1 MLLSVAA
8 LAQAQNP
15 APLGRLFS
23 TPAQR
28 AELDARRNAADQ
40 PQAMLAAPPA
50 PAPAPAALPP
60 PVELNGLVQR
70 SSGRSTVWL
79 NQQAQ
84 QEPYNRL
91 APEQAQQEPYNR
103 LAPEQGGTLT
113 LQLSN
118 GQSVL
123 LRPGQ
128 RYDPLRRQVV
138 EAAGGRP

>member
-1 MLLSVAA
+1 MRRRLCLLLLSIAT
-8 LAQAQNP
+8 LAQAQHP

-23 TPAQR
+23 TPGQR
-28 AELDARRNAADQ
+28 AELDARRSAAGQ
-40 PQAMLAAPPA
+40 PAPPLAAPPV
-50 PAPAPAALPP
+50 PAPAPLPP

-91 APEQAQQEPYNR
+91 PAEQA
-103 LAPEQGGTLT
+103 GTLR

-128 RYDPLRRQVV
+128 RYDPLRRQVI
-138 EAAGGRP
+138 EARGGRP